1 MVSQARRTGHQPKRG
16 RQGERKGEMGKE
28 EAMII
33 LTQLIRP
40 PVPSRSFD
48 WSAIDEDS
56 YDGAP
61 DSPNRNEIG
70 YGATEEEAIKDLEGK
85 LE

>member
-1 MVSQARRTGHQPKRG
+1 MGNQEMTIRTDF
-16 RQGERKGEMGKE
+16 
-28 EAMII
+28 
-33 LTQLIRP
+33 IRP
-40 PVPSRSFD
+40 PVPSRGFD
-48 WSAIDEDS
+48 WSAIDGDS

-85 LE
+85 L